1 MSHSNGIISG
11 SVAQI
16 ADVKTVLGESVNT
29 LSGLCKSTKINMWS
43 KYKPVRYNS
52 ATPDRSGN
60 WWKSNTQD
68 CGINPYILRSVED
81 VVNHCNGTAN
91 GWTYATPTGGTYPYR
106 LLDFNGYNH
115 YASCPIWLIKISPTT
130 VTNKSV
136 GSFAVNFGSI
146 ISSSTN
152 LALEDLNSIK
162 DCYTGVF
169 AKHRTNNTSRTA
181 ASTTK
186 IKDGGQ
192 SFEVSTYGWGTG
204 TWDVYPFITEISG
217 DDNTYTGIRYS
228 MPNVSS
234 TALTVV
240 TNTTGVYIVGY
251 SVDTSR
257 LVVVNNYRGYAI
269 TATVKITNTSSSSVT
284 YSSNT
289 ARTRFTNNTY
299 TDAMQVGET
308 EWSLASVTVAANETK
323 TITISGVIIPTTY
336 DGGANLWVNY
346 SRTGETIRDYIYVD
360 NGSPI

>member
-1 MSHSNGIISG
+1 MANSGGIISG
-11 SVAQI
+11 SVRQI

-29 LSGLCKSTKINMWS
+29 LSGLCTSTKINWWS
-43 KYKPVRYNS
+43 KKKPVQFTGTR
-52 ATPDRSGN
+52 TTD
-60 WWKSNTQD
+60 WWKSRTND
-68 CGINPYILRSVED
+68 CGLNPYQLSSVAD
-81 VVNHCNGTAN
+81 VINHCDGTEN
-91 GWTYATPTGGTYPYR
+91 GWTYARPNGTYPYR
-106 LLDFNGYNH
+106 LLDFQGYNH

-217 DDNTYTGIRYS
+217 DNNTYTGIRYS

-289 ARTRFTNNTY
+289 AMTRFTNNTY